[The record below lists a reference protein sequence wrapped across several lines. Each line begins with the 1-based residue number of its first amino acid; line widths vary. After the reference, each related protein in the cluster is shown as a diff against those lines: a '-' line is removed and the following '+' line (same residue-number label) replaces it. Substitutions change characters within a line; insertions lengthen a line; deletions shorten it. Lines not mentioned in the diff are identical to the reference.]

1 MAFPNTNTTDK
12 STQIIPEVMQAMIQA
27 RLPKAIKFTQLA
39 EVDKSLVGVPGDTI
53 TVPTW
58 KYIGDAVDFAEG
70 EKIDYSKLTTDKTTT
85 TIKRA
90 GKGVE
95 ISDFAQLVALGDP
108 ITEGARQLALSIGSK
123 VDNDCFDTLLN
134 AKLSVEHPAADLD
147 LFDTIEATFE
157 DDTGEHNTE
166 DENPARGTLFVN
178 MKDWAKLRKAVA
190 NEFTRASDL
199 GDQILMSGTLGAV
212 LGWQIVTSRKVAVG
226 TYLAVKPGALGINL
240 KRDMQV
246 ETGRDM
252 DTKTTKINADEYYG
266 VWLRN
271 ESRALVVNKP
281 AAEG

>member
-12 STQIIPEVMQAMIQA
+12 STQIIPEVMQVMIQA

-147 LFDTIEATFE
+147 LFDTIISIHA
-157 DDTGEHNTE
+157 
-166 DENPARGTLFVN
+166 P
-178 MKDWAKLRKAVA
+178 
-190 NEFTRASDL
+190 
-199 GDQILMSGTLGAV
+199 I
-212 LGWQIVTSRKVAVG
+212 
-226 TYLAVKPGALGINL
+226 
-240 KRDMQV
+240 
-246 ETGRDM
+246 
-252 DTKTTKINADEYYG
+252 
-266 VWLRN
+266 
-271 ESRALVVNKP
+271 
-281 AAEG
+281 